1 MKILKR
7 YWFILIFI
15 IAIAGCWRV
24 SNDILTGVFATVI
37 LCAGLWLFIGF
48 EKNINKTVNN
58 LTRVNHDLSEFKAHF
73 SDYKLNGNQ
82 QLVSEFINFLEKEG
96 DLKTHFKHFMASCI
110 QEKTNYFATH
120 KIEDYI
126 TTKNV
131 FRIKSFYED
140 GAGLLTGLGLLFT
153 FIAIAF
159 GLSHLDLASTDT
171 TVIQNGIGQLIGGLS
186 AKFMSSICGIG
197 AALFY
202 SWYRPLTLDQVDKQI
217 YLLNKNINSIF
228 KFKYTEQML
237 YEIKENAKEQ
247 TENLK
252 DFFAG
257 DDFADAIRKIIDGSS
272 DQKVVPILNEIKD
285 TLIRSDTSKTLEAM
299 NLFINS
305 ISEKM
310 TEVNSQQADG
320 LVKSIQEVQEQSRQ
334 FIQEIAATLMEKSE
348 ALTKQFAQQQVE
360 VVAKQSAGQKI
371 IEENINT
378 MITEMSHSSNEVLA
392 KVNDKII
399 SITQALMQTQ
409 TDAITN
415 LDKNTKQNQNNINEI
430 QEKFTE
436 TMGHFSKYV
445 DRNVATNNQM
455 NELVGNI
462 LAKYKEM
469 ISANQQQLDKTT
481 SSLSGIN
488 QAMGEFKNI
497 SGTMTTAAT
506 SISSAA
512 SSLKNMNNSLD
523 HQAQLLNNGFET
535 LRSSLEQQLGD
546 WGSHIDST
554 RETEAQVMKLVNT
567 LNSTIESYVVKFDER
582 NTRFIEEFSQ
592 QITKIASST
601 NSAIESIDEFSDRC
615 GDLLTA
621 KR

>member
-202 SWYRPLTLDQVDKQI
+202 SWYRPLTLDHVDKQI
-217 YLLNKNINSIF
+217 DLLNKNINSIF

-305 ISEKM
+305 ISDKM
-310 TEVNSQQADG
+310 SEVNSQQAEG
-320 LVKSIQEVQEQSRQ
+320 LVQSIQEVQAQSRQ

-348 ALTKQFAQQQVE
+348 ALTKQFAQLE
-360 VVAKQSAGQKI
+360 SP
-371 IEENINT
+371 N
-378 MITEMSHSSNEVLA
+378 
-392 KVNDKII
+392 
-399 SITQALMQTQ
+399 
-409 TDAITN
+409 
-415 LDKNTKQNQNNINEI
+415 
-430 QEKFTE
+430 
-436 TMGHFSKYV
+436 SK
-445 DRNVATNNQM
+445 
-455 NELVGNI
+455 
-462 LAKYKEM
+462 
-469 ISANQQQLDKTT
+469 S
-481 SSLSGIN
+481 
-488 QAMGEFKNI
+488 F
-497 SGTMTTAAT
+497 
-506 SISSAA
+506 
-512 SSLKNMNNSLD
+512 
-523 HQAQLLNNGFET
+523 
-535 LRSSLEQQLGD
+535 
-546 WGSHIDST
+546 
-554 RETEAQVMKLVNT
+554 
-567 LNSTIESYVVKFDER
+567 
-582 NTRFIEEFSQ
+582 
-592 QITKIASST
+592 
-601 NSAIESIDEFSDRC
+601 
-615 GDLLTA
+615 
-621 KR
+621 